1 MGSGV
6 SVGAAVGISVSVGR
20 GRGVNVSDGMAEA
33 ISVGMGVKV
42 SAAGRLVD
50 VITVVGE
57 VEAVT
62 DPVLLKLQAAIVR
75 VKIIGRISFLFFM
88 A

>member
-20 GRGVNVSDGMAEA
+20 GVNIFDGMAEA
-33 ISVGMGVKV
+33 ISAGRGVKV

-50 VITVVGE
+50 VSAGTGE
-57 VEAVT
+57 VEAGT
-62 DPVLLKLQAAIVR
+62 EPMLLKLQAAIVR
-75 VKIIGRISFLFFM
+75 VKIIGKINFVFFM

>member
-20 GRGVNVSDGMAEA
+20 GVNIFDGMAEA
-33 ISVGMGVKV
+33 ISAGRGVKV

-50 VITVVGE
+50 VITVAGE
-57 VEAVT
+57 VEAGT

>member
-6 SVGAAVGISVSVGR
+6 SVGAAVGISVSV

-42 SAAGRLVD
+42 SAAGKLVD
-50 VITVVGE
+50 VLAGTGE
-57 VEAVT
+57 VEAGAGS
-62 DPVLLKLQAAIVR
+62 VLLKLQAAIVR
-75 VKIIGRISFLFFM
+75 VKIIGKISFIFFM